1 MIKQHR
7 TISTMIKILS
17 VLGSLVENEKHSGL
31 RDERSLFEVES
42 EDKESNRLKLRA
54 SNFQVYSW

>member
-1 MIKQHR
+1 MIK
-7 TISTMIKILS
+7 MLG